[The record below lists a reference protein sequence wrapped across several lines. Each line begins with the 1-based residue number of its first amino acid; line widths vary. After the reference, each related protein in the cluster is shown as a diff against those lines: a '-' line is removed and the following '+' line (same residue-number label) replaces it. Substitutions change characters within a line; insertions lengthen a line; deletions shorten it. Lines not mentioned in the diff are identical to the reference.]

1 MTSRIQMRFSD
12 RSTEIFGDVHV
23 SVCINIIGSYGSI
36 HNSLATV
43 QQYKAIRQCITVAT
57 EQHCGRIQQWFLPF
71 NDSEIAKLEMGFPTI
86 YTLDTSPSAINL
98 PCRCIE
104 QSPSWETNIS
114 LGDNCAFLGY
124 YAASSGNFLPTFRDR
139 STLGGQK
146 LKNAW
151 NQA

>member
-12 RSTEIFGDVHV
+12 RSTEIFCDAHV

-43 QQYKAIRQCITVAT
+43 QGYKGMRQCTTIATV
-57 EQHCGRIQQWFLPF
+57 QHCSRIQQWFLPF

-86 YTLDTSPSAINL
+86 YTLNTSPSTINL

-104 QSPSWETNIS
+104 QSPSWKTNSS

-124 YAASSGNFLPTFRDR
+124 YAASNGNFLPTFRDR
-139 STLGGQK
+139 SSLGV
-146 LKNAW
+146 KN
-151 NQA
+151 